1 MNWLSQ
7 NYRRLAAVGF
17 GIVALGGAV
26 AVLTGPGVARGL
38 WSYGTGFIVV
48 RWAAYA
54 AAAGGLIC
62 LLSVLASLRG
72 AGRNILARAP
82 LGIIGVA
89 LAALIVIVPYIA
101 AMPGNPPIHDITTD
115 LEDPPVFVDA
125 LKLRADAKAVN
136 PAEYLGEMTRGDRH
150 IKVADLQKEFFPD
163 IQPINL
169 TVAPAEAFSRAAK
182 AVRDLKWTVTA
193 EKPDEGRI
201 EAFDRTKWFGFVDDV
216 VIRIRPNGDGSRVDI
231 RSVSR
236 VGTGD
241 RGLNAQRI
249 RKFVR
254 AISS

>member
-1 MNWLSQ
+1 MNWLTQ

-17 GIVALGGAV
+17 GIVVLGGAV
-26 AVLTGPGVARGL
+26 ALLTGPGVARGL
-38 WSYGTGFIVV
+38 WTYGTGFTVV

-54 AAAGGLIC
+54 AGGGGVIC
-62 LLSVLASLRG
+62 LVAVLASLRDSG
-72 AGRNILARAP
+72 KNILARTP

-89 LAALIVIVPYIA
+89 LAALIVVVPYMA
-101 AMPGNPPIHDITTD
+101 ALPGNPPIHDITTD
-115 LEDPPVFVDA
+115 TEDPPAFVDA
-125 LKLRADAKAVN
+125 LKLRTEAKAVN

-150 IKVADLQKEFFPD
+150 IKVTELQKEFFPD
-163 IQPINL
+163 IQPVIL
-169 TVAPAEAFSRAAK
+169 KVTPAEAFTRAAK

-193 EKPDEGRI
+193 EKPEEGRI
-201 EAFDRTKWFGFVDDV
+201 EAYDTTKWFGFVDDV
-216 VIRIRPNGDGSRVDI
+216 VIRIRPDGDGARVDV

-236 VGTGD
+236 VGLGD

>member
-7 NYRRLAAVGF
+7 NYRRIAAVGF
-17 GIVALGGAV
+17 GIVVLGGTV
-26 AVLTGPGVARGL
+26 ALLTGPGVARGL
-38 WSYGTGFIVV
+38 WTYGTGFLVV
-48 RWAAYA
+48 RWAVYA
-54 AAAGGLIC
+54 AAAGGAIC
-62 LLSVLASLRG
+62 LLSVFAARRG
-72 AGRNILARAP
+72 VGRNILARVP
-82 LGIIGVA
+82 LGIIGIA
-89 LAALIVIVPYIA
+89 LAVLIVVVPYMA
-101 AMPGNPPIHDITTD
+101 ALPGNPPIHDITTD
-115 LEDPPVFVDA
+115 VEDPPVFVDA
-125 LKLRADAKAVN
+125 LKLRAEAKAVN

-150 IKVADLQKEFFPD
+150 IKVTELQKEFFPD

-169 TVAPAEAFSRAAK
+169 TVAPAEAFTRAAR

-193 EKPDEGRI
+193 EKPEEGRI

-216 VIRIRPNGDGSRVDI
+216 VIRIRPNGSGSRVDV

-254 AISS
+254 AISP